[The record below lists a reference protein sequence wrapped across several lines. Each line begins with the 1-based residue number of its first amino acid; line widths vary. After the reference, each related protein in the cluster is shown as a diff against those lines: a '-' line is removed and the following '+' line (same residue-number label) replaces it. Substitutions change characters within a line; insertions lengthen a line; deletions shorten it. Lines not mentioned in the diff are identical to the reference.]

1 VNHKLVLWGINR
13 HKKSRFVGEPT
24 KESACRKQE
33 SPAFRRAILSTLN
46 VRDSFYHDGN
56 VIVRSH
62 LVGSQGTKKLS
73 CRAEFGRAKQDPR
86 VSLQHRFIYG
96 T

>member
-62 LVGSQGTKKLS
+62 LVGSQGTKNSAVELS
-73 CRAEFGRAKQDPR
+73 SGAQNKTHA
-86 VSLQHRFIYG
+86 
-96 T
+96 